1 MQLDLFVLEEQYN
14 ILEGDELQTCKVCQK
29 EKPLHLFPKTITN
42 KSGYDTRCKG
52 CIRKQSKLRDELRK
66 IHGHKKTDFCD
77 CCGQRSHKSLVIDH
91 CHETLRFRGWLCE
104 QCNHG
109 IGKLGDNLEGV
120 KKAVEYLEKSNHS
133 LPTASSES
141 LMNSAYRINNSSSL
155 KLRSSSFPVIP

>member
-77 CCGQRSHKSLVIDH
+77 CCGQRSHKSLVID
-91 CHETLRFRGWLCE
+91 

-120 KKAVEYLEKSNHS
+120 KKAVEYLNKSNYI
-133 LPTASSES
+133 LPTSSCMPS
-141 LMNSAYRINNSSSL
+141 I
-155 KLRSSSFPVIP
+155 